1 MGLDEIIAIATKHR
15 AAIIIKTT
23 WQSIR
28 KPGGWYIKGMTH
40 MTHMTN
46 ENEWLQTNGTIITY
60 DELKC
65 ICDRNEKNR
74 KWSCRD
80 CYLLK
85 Y

>member
-40 MTHMTN
+40 MTH
-46 ENEWLQTNGTIITY
+46 ENEWLQTNGTIITH
-60 DELKC
+60 DELK
-65 ICDRNEKNR
+65 IVCDRNEKNH
-74 KWSCRD
+74 KWSCKD

>member
-60 DELKC
+60 DDSNAYAIEMKKIANGVAETA
-65 ICDRNEKNR
+65 IC
-74 KWSCRD
+74 
-80 CYLLK
+80 
-85 Y
+85 